1 MKRRAPRL
9 ALAAAIGLIALLLL
23 SQTAAGD
30 SGGTGPLTHQFPLG
44 TQTLSRSTTA
54 AGGGSTTTSPGAS
67 ATTPPR
73 PATAAPA
80 TPKPAASATP
90 KPAASAPH
98 KPPAPATHKRT
109 GTGIPTRA
117 VLALIVALIAVA
129 FLTLAV
135 IRSSRRRVPRG
146 RREISP
152 TLERLLRPLFRYD
165 PQRYALVLR
174 GIGRRFGP
182 VFHRRPPDHV
192 RRRPGWI
199 MRSGGPRARWSYEP
213 EPEDEIERSPPPLP
227 IRAQSTVT
235 RARPAPG
242 PAAKPHTPREQ

>member
-1 MKRRAPRL
+1 MKRRAPSL
-9 ALAAAIGLIALLLL
+9 ALAAAIGLIAVSLL
-23 SQTAAGD
+23 SQAAAGD
-30 SGGTGPLTHQFPLG
+30 SGGSGPLTHQFPLG

-54 AGGGSTTTSPGAS
+54 ASGGSTTTSPGVS
-67 ATTPPR
+67 ATTPHR

-80 TPKPAASATP
+80 THKRTAPAA
-90 KPAASAPH
+90 
-98 KPPAPATHKRT
+98 HKRT

-129 FLTLAV
+129 LLTLAV

-152 TLERLLRPLFRYD
+152 ALERLLGPLFRYD

-182 VFHRRPPDHV
+182 VLHRRPPDHV

-199 MRSGGPRARWSYEP
+199 TRSGGPRARWSYEP
-213 EPEDEIERSPPPLP
+213 EPEDEVERAPPALP
-227 IRAQSTVT
+227 IRAQSTVS